1 MKNSTNSKSKRN
13 IMAITIL
20 CILGVLSVAYAAFS
34 TNLKIGL
41 QGTADNK
48 WNVQFDHVPST
59 GEIFVTQG
67 SKTDDSDYSTGTVDW
82 TNGST
87 DADHTNISITGLKLA
102 NLDDTFYYVFTI
114 KNNGTAIAQLSEP
127 PTSKSLPASGSTITH
142 SYYADDGT
150 EKSYNVTY
158 NAKLFKVDTKPTT
171 LDACKTA
178 CKDDNEM
185 GSKFQNYTL
194 NKGAEMYLVLR
205 VDATCSIQSGDA
217 INTLNPIPG
226 NTTFTGD
233 SLEFGVFTGK
243 WVSVDGAVG

>member
-48 WNVQFDHVPST
+48 WNVQFDHLPST

-67 SKTDDSDYSTGTVDW
+67 SKTSDSDYSTGTVDW
-82 TNGST
+82 KKGDD
-87 DADHTNISITGLKLA
+87 DADHTNISITGLQLA

-150 EKSYNVTY
+150 KTNYTVTY
-158 NAKLFKVDTKPTT
+158 NAKLFKVGIKPTT
-171 LDACKTA
+171 SDACKTA
-178 CKDDNEM
+178 CIDDNEM
-185 GSKFQNYTL
+185 GSNFQGYSL
-194 NKGAEMYLVLR
+194 NKDNEMYLVLR
-205 VDATCSIQSGDA
+205 VDATYKDSDG
-217 INTLNPIPG
+217 NPLDSIPG
-226 NTTFTGD
+226 NTTFTGE

-243 WVSVDGAVG
+243 WVSVDGTAGAVG